1 MTRPFLFTLS
11 IAVLLAVAGC
21 GGTDAATSAGDG
33 AAPANGN
40 PPAEAGGSYEAKDV
54 CAYLEGEIPALKEI
68 GSPVG
73 RHANLAG
80 NLATFFESHGKP
92 ENGAVLDAATKA
104 ECPAVR
110 TEVLTLI
117 DVDSFS
123 SF

>member
-1 MTRPFLFTLS
+1 MTETIRSLMLA
-11 IAVLLAVAGC
+11 AVATVTLAVAGC
-21 GGTDAATSAGDG
+21 GGTDEPAAADG
-33 AAPANGN
+33 G
-40 PPAEAGGSYEAKDV
+40 GGSYPAEDV
-54 CAYLEGEIPALKEI
+54 CAFLEGEIPALKEI

-80 NLATFFESHGKP
+80 GLATFFASHGKP
-92 ENGAVLDAATKA
+92 ENGAVLDAAVA
-104 ECPAVR
+104 AQCPAVR